1 LPALIATTATA
12 AAQTATI
19 ASQAFES
26 GGFPVGR
33 NANIKVNEKGQ
44 EAVLNAGATARAG
57 SDTINRMNAGRGT
70 STVTNEISYSPTFT
84 IGQESSQD
92 IFDVLKKDKAA
103 FGNFL
108 QEELVDRGFFNPTQG

>member
-1 LPALIATTATA
+1 
-12 AAQTATI
+12 
-19 ASQAFES
+19 
-26 GGFPVGR
+26 
-33 NANIKVNEKGQ
+33 
-44 EAVLNAGATARAG
+44 
-57 SDTINRMNAGRGT
+57 MNAGRGT

-108 QEELVDRGFFNPTQG
+108 QEDLIDRGYFNPVQG